1 MSQLRSIVD
10 KLLTGVSSAYIP
22 KGYISE
28 MILPG
33 IQSAQYSGVLGKY
46 GSNHLRIENALKGGR
61 GKYRRVET
69 IVRSTQGY
77 LIEGH
82 GLEGFVSKEDYAN
95 VYDPFDAERDETLG
109 LSTVLW
115 LEKEKM
121 LADTIMSTA
130 IVTQNVSLA
139 GAAQFSDYANSD
151 PVGVVTDAINTVLNA
166 SGQEPNLM
174 VMDKYVFNKIKYHP
188 QLLVALGYRYA
199 RPGGLKVDEVAEALG
214 VEKLLLG
221 MARYNSAKEGQ
232 TAVLSAVWG
241 KGIFLGVLPPKP
253 QVMQKS
259 FGYLVRPT
267 GSSPRKIYKQTNFN
281 PPGSTAI
288 LCEDEYE
295 MLVSDTTC
303 GYLINTAVA

>member
-1 MSQLRSIVD
+1 MSQLKSIQD
-10 KLLTGVSSAYIP
+10 KLLSGVSSAYIP

-28 MILPG
+28 QVLPE

-46 GSNHLRIENALKGGR
+46 GSDHLRIENALKGGR

-69 IVRSTQGY
+69 IARSTTSY

-95 VYDPFDAERDETLG
+95 VYDPFDAERDEVIG

-115 LEKEKM
+115 LEKEKT
-121 LADTIMSTA
+121 LADALMSTS
-130 IVTQNVSLA
+130 IVTQNTTLA
-139 GAAQFSDYANSD
+139 GGAQFSDYVNST
-151 PVGVVTDAINTVLNA
+151 PVDVVTDAINTVLNN
-166 SGQEPNLM
+166 SGVEPN
-174 VMDKYVFNKIKYHP
+174 VIIMDKYTFNKLKFHP

-214 VEKLLLG
+214 FEKILIG
-221 MARYNSAKEGQ
+221 MPRYNSAKEGQ

-241 KGIFLGVLPPKP
+241 KGIFMGVLPPKP
-253 QVMQKS
+253 QIMQKS
-259 FGYLVRPT
+259 FGYLVRPQ

-288 LCEDEYE
+288 LCEDEYD
-295 MLVSDTTC
+295 MLVTDTTC
-303 GYLINTAVA
+303 GYLIANAVA